1 MLDGYVLH
9 TIAYKDTS
17 LIVKIFTKEYGIVS
31 LVANGAKRS
40 KNRFFG
46 ILQPFIPLLLYWK
59 AHYVELATLYNAE
72 VNGAPFRLQSAYLFG
87 GLYINELFLKLL
99 ANHDSAPELFD
110 DYHQFL
116 HNLNQASKIL
126 PMEQKINNFLLE
138 KNLRF
143 IEKRLLKTIGYELEL
158 SNHIRPND
166 ELYIFD
172 LENGLQ
178 IYNQEK
184 YNNISNAVNNIII
197 SGNSF
202 IALYYNNFTEIKQ
215 LQEAKLFM
223 RKILAHFLG
232 NKSLEVR
239 KLFV

>member
-9 TIAYKDTS
+9 AIAYKDTS
-17 LIVKIFTKEYGIVS
+17 LIVKFFTKEYGIVN
-31 LVANGAKRS
+31 LVANGAKRPKS
-40 KNRFFG
+40 RFFG
-46 ILQPFIPLLLYWK
+46 ILQPFMLLLLYWK

-72 VNGAPFRLQSAYLFG
+72 VNGAPFRLQGAYLFG
-87 GLYINELFLKLL
+87 ALYINELFLKLL
-99 ANHDSAPELFD
+99 ANHDPVPELFE

-116 HNLNQASKIL
+116 HNLNQASNIL
-126 PMEQKINNFLLE
+126 PIDKKINIFLLE

-143 IEKRLLKTIGYELEL
+143 IEKRLLKTMGYELEL
-158 SNHIRPND
+158 SNNIQPND

-184 YNNISNAVNNIII
+184 YNNIDNTSNNII

-202 IALYYNNFTEIKQ
+202 TALYYNNFTEIKQ

-223 RKILAHFLG
+223 RKILANFLG

>member
-9 TIAYKDTS
+9 AIAYKDTS
-17 LIVKIFTKEYGIVS
+17 LIVKFFTKEYGIIN
-31 LVANGAKRS
+31 LVANGAKRPKS
-40 KNRFFG
+40 RFFG

-59 AHYVELATLYNAE
+59 ARYVELATLYNAE
-72 VNGAPFRLQSAYLFG
+72 ADGAPFRLQSSYLFG
-87 GLYINELFLKLL
+87 ALYINELFLKLL
-99 ANHDSAPELFD
+99 ANHDPVPELFD

-116 HNLNQASKIL
+116 HNLNQASKML

-158 SNHIRPND
+158 SNHIQSND
-166 ELYIFD
+166 DLYIFD

-184 YNNISNAVNNIII
+184 SNNIANTVNNNII

-223 RKILAHFLG
+223 RKILANFLG